1 MLDVI
6 VFIMHKD
13 LNTVLSCLV
22 FLEDNSILLL
32 TVNPITLLGQAGAFC
47 ANIFGRS
54 EKIILCGWP
63 KENTS
68 EFFSRSKSLEI
79 PTQTERNMLKKA
91 FNFDCK
97 TFFLFFKIK
106 IFHNGKQFQIRIKM
120 LPKTIGEIFSYVGE
134 GRVVQTLRINSKW
147 NVLLKA
153 GFNYI
158 VLAHFVCSWFSNKD
172 FIDCVGNDC
181 AINTD
186 NPSIAGRNSVL
197 DRRNP
202 PVDALKLI

>member
-13 LNTVLSCLV
+13 LNTVLSRLV

-79 PTQTERNMLKKA
+79 PTQTERNVFKKA

-97 TFFLFFKIK
+97 TIFLFFKMK

-120 LPKTIGEIFSYVGE
+120 LPKTVSEIFSYGGE

-147 NVLLKA
+147 NVFLKA

-172 FIDCVGNDC
+172 LIDCIGSDC

-186 NPSIAGRNSVL
+186 KPSKAGRNSVL